1 MTSLPEIVE
10 KYKNYLLTKY
20 PERHKTFSDLERSK
34 LESARAEAVSFFVLR
49 SQGFDVTIYEDP
61 STGGPDF
68 SCKAPYD
75 TFIAEVTCL
84 EVDAVTKRSGV
95 EEGAS
100 SGWSEPLT
108 DALRTKASTKASQLS
123 GVSMP
128 RLLVLTTEH
137 ESGEVLMGINA
148 ARSLLT
154 SNPKIQIQPWPSEP
168 NTWSVTELDNSVFF
182 RFSKNGSIEACRQ
195 SISAILLIH
204 ILPNECRAVGV
215 LHPQPIFNFP
225 RQLLPTV
232 PFVWVRQW
240 PPKEGKIETA
250 WDRVRPPTARFYYQA
265 LEPQN

>member
-10 KYKNYLLTKY
+10 KYKNYLLTKC
-20 PERHKTFSDLERSK
+20 PERHKTFSDLERSQ
-34 LESARAEAVSFFVLR
+34 LESARAEAVLFFFLQ
-49 SQGFDVTIYEDP
+49 SQGFKVTLHEDP
-61 STGGPDF
+61 STGGADF
-68 SCKAPYD
+68 LCETSQHK
-75 TFIAEVTCL
+75 FLVEVTCL
-84 EVDAVTKRSGV
+84 EVDAVAERSSLGK
-95 EEGAS
+95 GS
-100 SGWSEPLT
+100 DSGWSAPIT
-108 DALRTKASTKASQLS
+108 HSLRTKASTKASQLS

-154 SNPKIQIQPWPSEP
+154 SDLKIQIQPWLSES
-168 NTWSVTELDNSVFF
+168 NIQSVTELDNSVFF
-182 RFSKNGSIEACRQ
+182 RFSKDGSIKACRQ
-195 SISAILLIH
+195 SISAVLLIH

-250 WDRVRPPTARFYYQA
+250 WDIVRPPTARFYYQA
-265 LEPQN
+265 L